1 MNANSISLIVIPR
14 NNEVDLDP
22 HGYKPTLSICILFLC
37 LFGDSSRL
45 TFALST
51 VIHFS
56 QALFYRKWFLLYTA
70 VLAGLVEILG
80 WSGRL
85 WSNQNLPNST
95 VFTVQITCT
104 IMGPTPLLAAN
115 FIILAGV
122 ITVEYYPGHWYSA
135 LTDPLTISNFK
146 TQSYSSHDFI
156 ALAVQGGGG
165 GIASAAKDTADT
177 VNLGS
182 HIMLSGIVF
191 QLVVIICYVV
201 LAIEFFWRYSRGRP
215 VCSGSGV
222 VSKPSTKFAVDKHDR
237 LMIYALILYT
247 SCLFI
252 RAIYRT
258 IELTDG
264 FHGKII
270 ETQWLFNIFDG
281 AMIVLAMYAF
291 NVAHPGRLLVEDK
304 ETVMY
309 TSTGSVLGVGNG
321 GSTGTLQQLPGEK
334 IQDFRTV

>member
-1 MNANSISLIVIPR
+1 MNANSISLIIIPR
-14 NNEVDLDP
+14 NHEVDLDP
-22 HGYKPTLSICILFLC
+22 YGYRPTRSICILFLC
-37 LFGDSSRL
+37 LFGISSL
-45 TFALST
+45 
-51 VIHFS
+51 IHFS
-56 QALFYRKWFLLYTA
+56 QALFYRKWFFLYTA

-95 VFTVQITCT
+95 AFTMQITCT

-122 ITVEYYPGHWYSA
+122 IRKFGDCYCRLSPRLYSIIF
-135 LTDPLTISNFK
+135 LSC
-146 TQSYSSHDFI
+146 DFI

-165 GIASAAKDTADT
+165 GIASATKDTDT

-182 HIMLSGIVF
+182 HIMLGGIAF
-191 QLVVIICYVV
+191 QFVVIICYVV

-215 VCSGSGV
+215 VRSRSGV
-222 VSKPSTKFAVDKHDR
+222 VSKLSTKVAVDEHDR
-237 LMIYALILYT
+237 LMIYALIFNT
-247 SCLFI
+247 SCLFL

-258 IELTDG
+258 VELTDG

-270 ETQWLFNIFDG
+270 ETQWLFNVFDG

-291 NVAHPGRLLVEDK
+291 NVAHPGRLLVEDQ
-304 ETVMY
+304 ETVVY
-309 TSTGSVLGVGNG
+309 TSTGSVLCVGNDG
-321 GSTGTLQQLPGEK
+321 GSPK
-334 IQDFRTV
+334 SSM

>member
-37 LFGDSSRL
+37 LFGDSSL
-45 TFALST
+45 
-51 VIHFS
+51 IHFS

-122 ITVEYYPGHWYSA
+122 IRKLGDCYCQLSPRLYSIIF
-135 LTDPLTISNFK
+135 LSC
-146 TQSYSSHDFI
+146 DFI

-182 HIMLSGIVF
+182 HIMLGGIVF